1 MNGNIFV
8 ANFTLNILR
17 PNMFLSIDF
26 LDSLYTFF
34 LNIPSEISSSDIH
47 AWSIEKHWKG
57 KEGKIFPHKIFEKAW

>member
-34 LNIPSEISSSDIH
+34 LNIPSEISNSDIH
-47 AWSIEKHWKG
+47 AWEALERKG
-57 KEGKIFPHKIFEKAW
+57 RKNFST